1 MLDIGSVA
9 HDRAALAEVSDAHDH
24 MHSVQW
30 RAPGVATPVA
40 TTVDHLFWSVV
51 YYVSQSGVNHIQLH
65 HLSDYDG
72 DETGHYALELWGQS
86 SGEPGEVWTFRR
98 YR

>member
-9 HDRAALAEVSDAHDH
+9 HDHAALAEISDAHDH

-30 RAPGVATPVA
+30 RATGVAIPVA

-51 YYVSQSGVNHIQLH
+51 YYVSQFGVNHIQLQ

-72 DETGHYALELWGQS
+72 DETGHYVLELWGKS
-86 SGEPGEVWTFRR
+86 IGEPGEVWTFRR